1 MLESASESE
10 PVFHV
15 VTDSSHARLCTQ
27 GPAGWG
33 DWNLLLAVMVLL
45 NAISVFFYF
54 FYYIL
59 ILQSPQL
66 PYIYISVGE
75 VECVAFILRLDG
87 DISFKVKTCFI
98 STGYGINGQRS
109 VYLCLFDGVLTLY
122 CAHTHLLLPLPNPE
136 RQRKDPLVKLL
147 APTRDNI
154 YSAFILPCLR
164 NPVLASADTGL
175 PPRQA

>member
-1 MLESASESE
+1 MSWQTVVMPACVHRDQQDVETGICYWLLWFYWMLY
-10 PVFHV
+10 
-15 VTDSSHARLCTQ
+15 L
-27 GPAGWG
+27 
-33 DWNLLLAVMVLL
+33 
-45 NAISVFFYF
+45 FFF
-54 FYYIL
+54 FFFYIL

-66 PYIYISVGE
+66 PYIYISVWE

-164 NPVLASADTGL
+164 NAVLASADTGL